1 MLTQTLARPAA
12 IALAFVQGAA
22 DDAADSYG
30 RGMITGFS
38 RQLIATLAFT
48 ILGLLLFGLAF
59 WIMGKVTP
67 FSIRKELEEDQNTA
81 LAIVIASVII
91 GIALIVSAAVHG

>member
-1 MLTQTLARPAA
+1 MLTQMLARPATA
-12 IALAFVQGAA
+12 ALAFAQAQA
-22 DDAADSYG
+22 DDADSFS
-30 RGMITGFS
+30 RGMIAGFGK
-38 RQLIATLAFT
+38 QLVATLAFT

-59 WIMGKVTP
+59 WIIGKVTP

-81 LAIVIASVII
+81 LAIVIASIII